1 MTPSDP
7 PPADPTSR
15 VTVAAFDF
23 DETLTRADSVVPFLR
38 RLTGTRSLAVR
49 SMARAHRIGP
59 ALARRDRD
67 RLRGVATDLG
77 FAGRT
82 IADVDRLAAV
92 YADQLCRVGLRDDT
106 VARLRWHIDVG
117 HRVVIVS
124 ASYEAYLVPV
134 GRRLGVDAVLGT
146 RLEVEAGTCTGRLEG
161 PNCRGP
167 EKAVR
172 LRAWF
177 DQQRLDREHLTLWA
191 YGDSNGDREL
201 LAMADHPVWVKGPL
215 ASVAPTS

>member
-1 MTPSDP
+1 MTRSDP
-7 PPADPTSR
+7 PLADPTSS

-38 RLTGTRSLAVR
+38 QLAGTRSLAVR
-49 SMARAHRIGP
+49 SMMRAHRIGP

-67 RLRGVATDLG
+67 RLRAIATALG
-77 FAGRT
+77 FADRS
-82 IADVDRLAAV
+82 IVDVAALAAAYADRL
-92 YADQLCRVGLRDDT
+92 CGFGLRDDT
-106 VARLRWHIDVG
+106 VGRLRWHVDVG

-134 GRRLGVDAVLGT
+134 GQHLGVDAVLGT
-146 RLEVEAGTCTGRLEG
+146 RLELDAGICTGRLDG

-167 EKAVR
+167 EKVAR
-172 LRAWF
+172 LRAWL
-177 DQQRLDREHLTLWA
+177 DQQRIEREHLTLWA
-191 YGDSNGDREL
+191 YGNSTSDREL